1 MLVSTLLSRE
11 ERSMEPSDFL
21 DQAREVEGTSEAD
34 LFLAISEKESEKL
47 RREENAK
54 GFRREKA

>member
-1 MLVSTLLSRE
+1 
-11 ERSMEPSDFL
+11 
-21 DQAREVEGTSEAD
+21 VEGTSEAD